1 MKSKDSRYPG
11 TCCPGKRELL
21 FSLYGYRIV
30 DGMAVID
37 EAQAAQVRGIF
48 EAYLS
53 GKGYVDAARSVGLE
67 MYHSSVKRMLQT
79 RHYLGDDFYPAIIS
93 QETFDAAEAERLR
106 RIEYWGRKWD
116 KKPKVQK
123 PIPTSFRLGA
133 VAQKYKDPY
142 KQAAYAY
149 SLIESGE

>member
-1 MKSKDSRYPG
+1 MRQGHLP
-11 TCCPGKRELL
+11 
-21 FSLYGYRIV
+21 YGYRIV
-30 DGMAVID
+30 DGTAVID
-37 EAQAAQVRGIF
+37 EGQARQVMGIF

-53 GKGYVDAARSVGLE
+53 GRGYIDAARSVGLE

-79 RHYLGDDFYPAIIS
+79 RHYLGDDFYPAIIDR
-93 QETFDAAEAERLR
+93 ETFEAAEAERLR
-106 RIEYWGRKWD
+106 RAAYLGREWER
-116 KKPKVQK
+116 KPEARK
-123 PIPTSFRLGA
+123 PIPYSFHMGT

>member
-1 MKSKDSRYPG
+1 MRQGHLP
-11 TCCPGKRELL
+11 
-21 FSLYGYRIV
+21 YGYRIE

-37 EAQAAQVRGIF
+37 EVQAAQVRGIF

-133 VAQKYKDPY
+133 VAQKYNDPY

>member
-1 MKSKDSRYPG
+1 MTGKKIPTCHRSSFDSVMDDAD
-11 TCCPGKRELL
+11 
-21 FSLYGYRIV
+21 F
-30 DGMAVID
+30 D
-37 EAQAAQVRGIF
+37 QVM
-48 EAYLS
+48 E
-53 GKGYVDAARSVGLE
+53 
-67 MYHSSVKRMLQT
+67 T
-79 RHYLGDDFYPAIIS
+79 AIIS

>member
-1 MKSKDSRYPG
+1 MRQGHLP
-11 TCCPGKRELL
+11 
-21 FSLYGYRIV
+21 YGYRIV

-93 QETFDAAEAERLR
+93 RETFDAAEAERLR

-133 VAQKYKDPY
+133 VSKKYKDPY